1 MKKKTVNLYTL
12 PAWMG
17 ISILTITAFFL
28 FVPTLHFG
36 FVFDDYPTLLEYHP
50 LRLSSLGNIL
60 FSSSRWLSRLLQK
73 IGFMIGGMEPVG
85 FRLINLLLH
94 IAAGLLV
101 YVLFISLLEQS
112 KEEWFRVRAR
122 LLAFIA
128 AFLFLVHP
136 AQTQTATYIT
146 QMGTEGLAGFIVVLV
161 TFFFVQGAKA
171 VEKVR
176 KISWYGLAI
185 ASAYVGCGS
194 KEIIVVLPALV
205 FLTDFLL
212 IAHLEIKKIMPRLVM
227 HALLGLTMLF
237 ALGRIGTNVPLLVR
251 AAPKE
256 ELPCNRGTSITETSR
271 DVIKPNLYRWT
282 QPKVLFHYLSIFFWP
297 AGLCFEYGMRLVQQP
312 LSLDVML
319 PLFFFV
325 LLISLSLA
333 LLIKRRFVPLLFG
346 LGWFAVVMLPRAIV
360 PSQELVC
367 DYKTYI
373 ASVGIMLLLAI
384 IGLYSVERLSG
395 LIKTQLR
402 SYVVPSSLIMAGS
415 LLFVGSHLRN
425 KVWKDEFS
433 FWGDVV
439 AKVPWGARGH
449 NNLGIAY
456 LVKNEIEE
464 AISHFKKAVQLDT
477 TYGEPAANLAYLYD
491 RLGDRLSA
499 THYYE
504 LALASG
510 EQHPQLFYNLALFNK
525 RGNEYTLA
533 ERALRHALHI
543 RPFFPAARFELISLL
558 MEGNRYK
565 EVAQICEETFALN
578 AAIDHPFTLFYGKA
592 LFELGDIKNALTAL
606 HASGDASPD
615 VAFMKGCCLFEMKD
629 YAEAVKYFEVAYQHN
644 KHAIGVAYNFGQ
656 ALLRIGEYERALEAL
671 GRCNRVVAQLPA
683 LPLLKARCLHGLGQ
697 RNESKRMLT
706 QLIHE
711 TDNLAVRKDA
721 QDFLKTI

>member
-1 MKKKTVNLYTL
+1 MEKKTINLYAL
-12 PAWMG
+12 PVWMG
-17 ISILTITAFFL
+17 ISILTITTFFL
-28 FVPTLHFG
+28 FTPTLHFG

-50 LRLSSLGNIL
+50 LRLNSLGAIP

-73 IGFMIGGMEPVG
+73 IGFLIGGMEPVG
-85 FRLINLLLH
+85 FRLVNLLLH
-94 IAAGLLV
+94 ISAGLLV

-112 KEEWFRVRAR
+112 KEEWFRGRAR

-128 AFLFLVHP
+128 AFLFLIHP
-136 AQTQTATYIT
+136 VQTQTATYIT
-146 QMGTEGLAGFIVVLV
+146 QMGAEGLAGFIVVLV
-161 TFFFVQGAKA
+161 TFFFVRGVQA

-176 KISWYGLAI
+176 KLSWYGLAL
-185 ASAYVGCGS
+185 AAAYVGCGS

-212 IAHLEIKKIMPRLVM
+212 IAQLDLKKMLPRLAL
-227 HALLGLTMLF
+227 HALLGLSMFF
-237 ALGRIGTNVPLLVR
+237 ALGRIGTDVPLLVR

-256 ELPCNRGTSITETSR
+256 ELLCNRGTSITETSR

-297 AGLCFEYGMRLVQQP
+297 AGLCFEYGMRLVKQP
-312 LSLDVML
+312 FSADVML
-319 PLFFFV
+319 PLFFFL
-325 LLISLSLA
+325 LLISASSF
-333 LLIKRRFVPLLFG
+333 LLIKCRFIPLLFG
-346 LGWFAVVMLPRAIV
+346 IGWFALVMLPRAIV

-373 ASVGIMLLLAI
+373 ASIGMMLVLAAL
-384 IGLYSVERLSG
+384 GLYGLERLSV
-395 LIKTQLR
+395 LIKNHLG
-402 SYVVPSSLIMAGS
+402 SYFMPTTLVMGGILLVGS
-415 LLFVGSHLRN
+415 SHLRN
-425 KVWKDEFS
+425 KVWQDEFT

-456 LVKNEIEE
+456 LVKNEINE

-477 TYGEPAANLAYLYD
+477 TYGEPAANLAYLYE
-491 RLGDRLSA
+491 RLGDRQSA
-499 THYYE
+499 TYYYE

-525 RGNEYTLA
+525 RGNEYSLA
-533 ERALRHALHI
+533 ERALRHAIHI

-558 MEGNRYK
+558 MEGKRYK

-578 AAIDHPFTLFYGKA
+578 AAIGHPFALFYGKA
-592 LFELGDIKNALTAL
+592 LFELGDAKNALTAL
-606 HASGDASPD
+606 RASGDASPD

-629 YAEAVKYFEVAYQHN
+629 YAEAVRCFEVAYHHN
-644 KHAIGVAYNFGQ
+644 RHAVGVAYNFGQ
-656 ALLRIGEYERALEAL
+656 ALLRIGQYERALEAL
-671 GRCNRVVAQLPA
+671 GRCNRVVDQLPA
-683 LPLLKARCLHGLGQ
+683 LPLLKARCLYGLGKQ
-697 RNESKRMLT
+697 EESKKMLT
-706 QLIHE
+706 QLIQE
-711 TDNLAVRKDA
+711 TNNLAVRKDA